1 MRIFFI
7 VCAVLGTI
15 GAIGLF
21 VMLLGFRVKVNLGF
35 TLPKGKT
42 IPIEKFIPQTIY
54 GYTVFIAVIGYVG
67 LLLYPLDM
75 PWFFLVP
82 ILLMS
87 GMIVNFIGAHFL
99 LPAFENFWGGKKPAP
114 EEIEGVTA
122 TAIENISGD
131 GYGRVRI
138 KRNDRKYIYD
148 CISVYHTDI
157 MKGEEVTVI
166 TGEGEL
172 LFVQKQDEIFE
183 VLKEE
188 NQNV

>member
-1 MRIFFI
+1 MRVFFI

-15 GAIGLF
+15 SAIGLY
-21 VMLLGFRVKVNLGF
+21 VMLLGFRIKINLGF
-35 TLPKGKT
+35 SLPKGKT

-54 GYTVFIAVIGYVG
+54 GYTVFIAVIGYAG
-67 LLLYPLDM
+67 LLLHPLDM

-87 GMIVNFIGAHFL
+87 GMIVNFIGAYLL
-99 LPAFENFWGGKKPAP
+99 LPAFENFWGGKRPTP
-114 EEIEGVTA
+114 EEIEGCDA
-122 TAIENISGD
+122 TAIENISGE
-131 GYGRVRI
+131 GYGRVRV
-138 KRNDRKYIYD
+138 KYLERKYIFD

-157 MKGEEVTVI
+157 MKGETVTVV

-183 VLKEE
+183 VLKED
-188 NQNV
+188 NNV